1 MSSSSK
7 HYEDTCTLVCTDNG
21 KSVESEIL
29 DFKEEKF
36 LSVAVARQ
44 MKVNLQYVAK
54 HHIYVGSSN
63 GYEFTTP
70 GPKIISVNLK
80 RGH

>member
-1 MSSSSK
+1 MSK

-21 KSVESEIL
+21 KAVEAELL
-29 DFKEEKF
+29 DFNEGKF
-36 LSVAVARQ
+36 LSVAIGRQ
-44 MKVNLQYVAK
+44 VKVNLQYVK
-54 HHIYVGSSN
+54 QHNIYVGSSN

-70 GPKIISVNLK
+70 GPKVISVNLK